1 MGSRS
6 TSRLARSAR
15 GMRELAQSGGA
26 IRLTDYQRALVQNAA
41 RFILLVQARQTGKS
55 FGCSLKIDLDVVET
69 ELKGRSTAWVVLS
82 RTQRQSQQVMA
93 ALRQHLDAFDVVF
106 DEAEID
112 WGSDSD
118 GRRQT
123 STEIR
128 FPGGSK
134 ITALPTSPG
143 GIRGLSG
150 HVYFDEADIVPD
162 FRELWAGCSGIVTR
176 GFRVLM
182 STTPMQTGGWVHQEM
197 TAAESV
203 WDRHTLTIHQAVEQG
218 MVGHDGHPIDVELL
232 RRAIGDED
240 TWQREFLC
248 KWPDQSSV
256 WLPMDLILSCE
267 SDGACPEEFAGGPT
281 FIGVDVAIRRDL
293 WVAVVVE
300 RVGDVL
306 WVREI
311 STMRGGTFEAREV
324 ELQRLVG
331 IYRPLRIAMDRTGI
345 GEQPVE
351 RAQLAF
357 GAHRVDGVTFGSA
370 IKTELA
376 AAAKR
381 HFEARTVR
389 IPDGDHILRADLGR
403 IRREIGPGG
412 APRFTAE
419 RDAHGH
425 ADRFWALAL
434 ALHAAHSDHVDLGVS
449 RVLGISRASAD
460 LDAFTGVG
468 PRVSLEGF

>member
-1 MGSRS
+1 MGSPRS
-6 TSRLARSAR
+6 DPVRTVDRLGNPVDAIH
-15 GMRELAQSGGA
+15 LA
-26 IRLTDYQRALVQNAA
+26 DYQRRLIESPA
-41 RFILLVQARQTGKS
+41 RFILGLQSRQSGKTFAS
-55 FGCSLKIDLDVVET
+55 TLKICLDIAEA
-69 ELKGRSTAWVVLS
+69 EALGRSTTWAIVS
-82 RTQRQSQQVMA
+82 RTQRQSKQVMGES
-93 ALRQHLDAFDVVF
+93 RRHLEAFDASF
-106 DEAEID
+106 RELDIE
-112 WGSDSD
+112 WGRDGD
-118 GRRQT
+118 GRHQT
-123 STEIR
+123 STEIV
-128 FPGGSK
+128 FPKGSR
-134 ITALPTSPG
+134 ITSLPCSADT
-143 GIRGLSG
+143 IRGLSAN
-150 HVYFDEADIVPD
+150 VYFDEADIVRD
-162 FRELWAGCSGIVTR
+162 FAELWASASGMLTR
-176 GFRVLM
+176 GYRILM
-182 STTPMQTGGWVHQEM
+182 TTTPLQSGGWIHRQM
-197 TAAESV
+197 TAHESV
-203 WDRHTLTIHQAVEQG
+203 WERWTVDIHQAVAQG
-218 MVGHDGHPIDVELL
+218 LRDRDGKPIDVDLL
-232 RRAIGDED
+232 RRAIDDED
-240 TWQREFLC
+240 VWSREFLC
-248 KWPDQSSV
+248 IWPDQSSV

>member
-69 ELKGRSTAWVVLS
+69 ELKGRSTAWAVLS
-82 RTQRQSQQVMA
+82 RTQRQSRQVMA

-106 DEAEID
+106 NEAEID

-134 ITALPTSPG
+134 ITALPASPG

-218 MVGHDGHPIDVELL
+218 MVGHDGQPIDVELL

-248 KWPDQSSV
+248 RWPDQSAA
-256 WLPMDLILSCE
+256 WLPIDLILACE
-267 SDGACPEEFAGGPT
+267 SDGACPAEHGGGVT
-281 FIGVDVAIRRDL
+281 FIGVDVGIRRDL

-300 RVGDVL
+300 RVGDVC

-324 ELQRLVG
+324 ELARLVG
-331 IYRPLRIAMDRTGI
+331 LYRPARVLIDQTGI

-351 RAQLAF
+351 RARKAH
-357 GAHRVDGVTFGSA
+357 GARVEGVTFGLRSKFDLAQTLRSA
-370 IKTELA
+370 
-376 AAAKR
+376 
-381 HFEARTVR
+381 FESRRVR
-389 IPDGDHILRADLGR
+389 IPDGDNALREDLSSV
-403 IRREIGPGG
+403 RREMSLSG
-412 APRFTAE
+412 APRFVAE
-419 RDAHGH
+419 RNASGH
-425 ADRFWALAL
+425 ADRFWGLAL
-434 ALHAAHSDHVDLGVS
+434 ALTAASTTRVDLGVLELS
-449 RVLGISRASAD
+449 GETRASSLVD
-460 LDAFTGVG
+460 LGVPSG
-468 PRVSLEGF
+468 RLSLEGF